1 MMNEMCETIE
11 KYAKDRALDAAII
24 VGSRH
29 CTSKELLI
37 CDTMKQFPELPEE
50 SVISRIEYFGNP

>member
-1 MMNEMCETIE
+1 MKRKSMSMS
-11 KYAKDRALDAAII
+11 DAAII
-24 VGSRH
+24 AGSRY

-50 SVISRIEYFGNP
+50 SVVSRIGYFWDP